1 MKKLLIVDDSSVI
14 RTRIAELSKSPEL
27 AGLEV
32 VATARHG
39 GEALHMARQYMPDLV
54 TLDLTMPNIDG
65 INCIRELMRISP
77 QIRVLVIS
85 SLTDKK
91 TALKAL
97 SLGALG
103 FLQKPFSNE
112 GLLEALQEIMRE
124 TEA

>member
-1 MKKLLIVDDSSVI
+1 
-14 RTRIAELSKSPEL
+14 
-27 AGLEV
+27 
-32 VATARHG
+32 
-39 GEALHMARQYMPDLV
+39 MARQYMPDLV

-85 SLTDKK
+85 SLSDKK

-103 FLQKPFSNE
+103 FLQKPFSNA
-112 GLLEALQEIMRE
+112 GLLEALQEILGE
-124 TEA
+124 D

>member
-1 MKKLLIVDDSSVI
+1 MKKLMIVDDSSLI
-14 RTRIAELSKSPEL
+14 RSRVAELAKHPEL
-27 AGLEV
+27 PALEI

-39 GEALHMARQYMPDLV
+39 GEAVHMARQFQPDLV
-54 TLDLTMPNIDG
+54 TMDLTMPNVDG
-65 INCIRELMRISP
+65 PNCLRELMRISP
-77 QIRVLVIS
+77 AMRVLVIS

-112 GLLEALQEIMRE
+112 DLLDALQEVL
-124 TEA
+124 AD

>member
-14 RTRIAELSKSPEL
+14 RTRIAELAQHPAL

-39 GEALHMARQYMPDLV
+39 GEALHMVRQYLPDLV

-103 FLQKPFSNE
+103 FLQKPFTNE
-112 GLLEALQEIMRE
+112 GLLEALQEVL
-124 TEA
+124 ADA